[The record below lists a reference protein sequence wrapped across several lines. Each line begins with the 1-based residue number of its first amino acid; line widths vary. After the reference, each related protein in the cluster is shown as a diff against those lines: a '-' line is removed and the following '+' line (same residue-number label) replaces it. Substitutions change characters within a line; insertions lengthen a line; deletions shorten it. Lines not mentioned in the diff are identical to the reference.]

1 MTDPLQVFH
10 QVLERTFEDFAFM
23 FIEPVP
29 VSQIREAEAAA
40 YVRARISYAA
50 QEEKGELVA
59 MASMDFCRCL
69 SQNILGMDP
78 DEELPPGTAESA
90 LSELVNVACGSL
102 AEALYGTEQA
112 VDLHPSEYALCTAG
126 DWAAFMDTPPILA
139 LLVDDYPV
147 GFCLGLFSGD
157 DDTPGAQKDG

>member
-1 MTDPLQVFH
+1 MTKALQVLH

-23 FIEPVP
+23 FIETVP
-29 VSQIREAEAAA
+29 VSEIQEPEATA

-50 QEEKGELVA
+50 QEEKGELSA
-59 MASMDFCRCL
+59 IASMDFCRDL

-78 DEELPPGTAESA
+78 DQELPPGTAESA

-112 VDLHPSEYALCTAG
+112 VDLHPSEYVLGTAG
-126 DWAAFMDTPPILA
+126 DWAEFMDAPPTLT

-147 GFCLGLFSGD
+147 GFCLSLLSGD
-157 DDTPGAQKDG
+157 EGRTGAHGEG

>member
-1 MTDPLQVFH
+1 MTDPSHVLH

-29 VSQIREAEAAA
+29 VSQIQEPEATA

-50 QEEKGELVA
+50 QEEKGELTA
-59 MASMDFCRCL
+59 MACMDFCRCL

-112 VDLHPSEYALCTAG
+112 VDLHPSEYVLGTAG
-126 DWAAFMDTPPILA
+126 DWAEYMNAPPTLT

-157 DDTPGAQKDG
+157 EDHTGAHGDG